1 MSHRGCGG
9 HRGRDDELAKWK
21 HTERIRTRE
30 IAVRLDLLASCANV
44 LSLGQEQ
51 GDLGRTVQRYIII
64 INWDLSRLSQPV

>member
-30 IAVRLDLLASCANV
+30 ITVCLDLLASCTNV
-44 LSLGQEQ
+44 SSLGQKQ
-51 GDLGRTVQRYIII
+51 GDLGRTV
-64 INWDLSRLSQPV
+64 